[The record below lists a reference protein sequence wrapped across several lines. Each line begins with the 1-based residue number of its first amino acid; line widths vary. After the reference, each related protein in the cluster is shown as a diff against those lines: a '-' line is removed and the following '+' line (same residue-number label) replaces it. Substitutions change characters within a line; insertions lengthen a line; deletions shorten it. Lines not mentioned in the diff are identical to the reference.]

1 MLMPDFLAAPL
12 MAIILGIFG
21 WVALRGVMKIY
32 REKEGNP
39 FVRFFAIICGIILGS
54 MWLGAAVF
62 IIVVDPVGTIF
73 GAFVIALVVVWMLK
87 PEGRGW

>member
-1 MLMPDFLAAPL
+1 MPDFLAGAG
-12 MAIILGIFG
+12 MAFILGCFG
-21 WVALRGVMKIY
+21 WVALRGVVKIY
-32 REKEGNP
+32 REKEENP

-54 MWLGAAVF
+54 IWLGAAVV

-87 PEGRGW
+87 TEGGW